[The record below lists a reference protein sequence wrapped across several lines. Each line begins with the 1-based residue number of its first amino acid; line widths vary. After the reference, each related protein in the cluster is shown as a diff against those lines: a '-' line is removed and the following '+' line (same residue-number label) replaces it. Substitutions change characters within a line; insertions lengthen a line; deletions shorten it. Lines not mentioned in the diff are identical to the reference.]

1 MKTLTSLLVIKTALL
16 FNMAKISQ
24 CTHVRKLKSSSGIP
38 LISPDERSHP
48 KNILT
53 GSGLPIKPNENTQ
66 PKAIDDCEEEFQ
78 RPTGRDLNE
87 RRLRRRLEGE
97 IDERFLSV
105 TKPVVMS
112 DEPIVQRVSLRGITT
127 EQKDFLR
134 QVIRNETVPRMGKT
148 SVFMERFLMKWLIH
162 KSDCPVERTWKQLG
176 FCYWPRWIS
185 VSKTGKGMNI
195 ASVVRSNLLQTSST

>member
-1 MKTLTSLLVIKTALL
+1 MKILSSLLVIITAML
-16 FNMAKISQ
+16 FDMAKISQ
-24 CTHVRKLKSSSGIP
+24 CTHVRKLKGSHDIP

-53 GSGLPIKPNENTQ
+53 GSGLPINPNENTQ

-87 RRLRRRLEGE
+87 RRLRRRLEGG

-105 TKPVVMS
+105 TKPVVIF
-112 DEPIVQRVSLRGITT
+112 DEPIVERVSLRGITT
-127 EQKDFLR
+127 KQKDFLR
-134 QVIRNETVPRMGKT
+134 QVIRNETVPRMGGKT

-185 VSKTGKGMNI
+185 VSKTWKCVNI
-195 ASVVRSNLLQTSST
+195 TAVVICCRPAQF